1 MNEGN
6 GIQSI
11 RNIALASSPGAGK
24 SSLAEALA
32 FTAGAIPAMG
42 SILKGN
48 TISDSEPEEIHRHH
62 SSSAS
67 VLHFSWKGTRFNIID
82 TAGSLDFFTEVKS
95 VLRAVDAVILVLGA
109 STGVRTE
116 LERVW
121 DQVQELELPCLLF
134 INELDKER
142 TDFDAV
148 LDDCAKILEL
158 KGVPLT
164 IPLGQEAQLKGCI
177 DLIQGAALVS
187 VPNSHKFQ
195 TSEVPS
201 DLAGK
206 FEEAR
211 KQLVENAAETNDQLV
226 EKYLAEGELTSE
238 EIVDGLMVGTRE
250 RKFVP
255 VLCGSAMNNIGI
267 SSLLDAAVQYLPSPM
282 DRGKTHPLVGK
293 KPHTGEECQREVNP
307 QAPFSARVFKT
318 TIDPFLGRMTYIRVW
333 SGSLQADSGFF
344 NSSRNIK
351 EKGGHL
357 FLPLGKKYNQ
367 TEKISAGEIA
377 AIGKLKETQTG
388 DTICDDKHPIQF
400 SPIPFTRPVMSFALE
415 PKTKADIDKVSLGL
429 HKLVEEDPSLEFQ
442 RNEETKEMLL
452 SGVGQA
458 HIDVTLEK
466 LRRKYGVDVNL
477 HTPKVPYKE
486 TIHRMAQAQGKYKK
500 QTGGH
505 GQYGDCW
512 LQLDPLPRGA
522 GFEFVNKIF
531 GGVIPRNF
539 IPAVE
544 KGVVE
549 AMQHGIVAGFPVVD
563 MRVTV
568 YDGSHHPVDS
578 SELAFKV
585 AGSMG
590 FKKAM
595 ESAQSTLLEP
605 IMNVE
610 VTCPDDMI
618 GTVIGDL
625 NGRRGRIQG
634 MSAKGHNQIVK
645 AIVPLA
651 EMLKYAPTLTSLT
664 AGKGS
669 YVMEFSGYEEVPR
682 DILSKVVEEHK
693 KEKEAVSS

>member
-1 MNEGN
+1 
-6 GIQSI
+6 
-11 RNIALASSPGAGK
+11 
-24 SSLAEALA
+24 
-32 FTAGAIPAMG
+32 
-42 SILKGN
+42 
-48 TISDSEPEEIHRHH
+48 
-62 SSSAS
+62 
-67 VLHFSWKGTRFNIID
+67 
-82 TAGSLDFFTEVKS
+82 
-95 VLRAVDAVILVLGA
+95 
-109 STGVRTE
+109 
-116 LERVW
+116 
-121 DQVQELELPCLLF
+121 
-134 INELDKER
+134 
-142 TDFDAV
+142 
-148 LDDCAKILEL
+148 
-158 KGVPLT
+158 
-164 IPLGQEAQLKGCI
+164 
-177 DLIQGAALVS
+177 
-187 VPNSHKFQ
+187 
-195 TSEVPS
+195 
-201 DLAGK
+201 
-206 FEEAR
+206 
-211 KQLVENAAETNDQLV
+211 
-226 EKYLAEGELTSE
+226 
-238 EIVDGLMVGTRE
+238 
-250 RKFVP
+250 
-255 VLCGSAMNNIGI
+255 
-267 SSLLDAAVQYLPSPM
+267 
-282 DRGKTHPLVGK
+282 
-293 KPHTGEECQREVNP
+293 
-307 QAPFSARVFKT
+307 
-318 TIDPFLGRMTYIRVW
+318 
-333 SGSLQADSGFF
+333 
-344 NSSRNIK
+344 
-351 EKGGHL
+351 
-357 FLPLGKKYNQ
+357 
-367 TEKISAGEIA
+367 
-377 AIGKLKETQTG
+377 
-388 DTICDDKHPIQF
+388 
-400 SPIPFTRPVMSFALE
+400 MSFALE

-452 SGVGQA
+452 SGVGQS

-486 TIHRMAQAQGKYKK
+486 TINRMAQAQGKYKK

-522 GFEFVNKIF
+522 GFEFVNKIV

-549 AMQHGIVAGFPVVD
+549 AMHQGIIAGFQVVD

-578 SELAFKV
+578 SEMAFKV

-595 ESAQSTLLEP
+595 ESAQATLLEP

-651 EMLKYAPTLTSLT
+651 EILKYAPTLTSMT

-682 DILSKVVEEHK
+682 DVLNKVVEEHK